1 MYTVRMITKILLT
14 IAVIIV
20 VMLMFRRKAP
30 RSGPQTIEATNDNK
44 RALKIAA
51 VVAVGVMIAG
61 AALWMLTSW
70 RDATEIVE
78 VRVVNS
84 QTGDSVLYQA
94 HRNDIDDR
102 SFRTV
107 KGVRV
112 VLAETERLEVS
123 DEGRY

>member
-1 MYTVRMITKILLT
+1 MITKILLT
-14 IAVIIV
+14 IAVIVIV
-20 VMLMFRRKAP
+20 LLVFRGKSTRNGA
-30 RSGPQTIEATNDNK
+30 QTITANGNS

-51 VVAVGVMIAG
+51 IVTVGVMIAG
-61 AALWMLTSW
+61 AALWALTSW
-70 RDATEIVE
+70 RDATEIVT

-84 QTGDSVLYQA
+84 GTGETVTYQA

-112 VLAETERLEVS
+112 ILAETERLEVS

>member
-1 MYTVRMITKILLT
+1 MITKILLT

-20 VMLMFRRKAP
+20 VLLMFRRKAP
-30 RSGPQTIEATNDNK
+30 RSGPQTIETNDNT

-70 RDATEIVE
+70 RDVTEIVA

-84 QTGDSVLYQA
+84 QTGEAVLYQA

-107 KGVRV
+107 NGVRV

>member
-1 MYTVRMITKILLT
+1 MITKILLT

>member
-1 MYTVRMITKILLT
+1 MITKILLT
-14 IAVIIV
+14 IAVIVI
-20 VMLMFRRKAP
+20 VMLVFRGKSSR
-30 RSGPQTIEATNDNK
+30 RTGPQTVTVNDNT

-51 VVAVGVMIAG
+51 VITVGVMIAG
-61 AALWMLTSW
+61 AALWALTSW
-70 RDATEIVE
+70 RDATEIVT

-84 QTGDSVLYQA
+84 QTGDAVVYQA
-94 HRNDIDDR
+94 HRNDIDER

-112 VLAETERLEVS
+112 MLADTERLEVS

>member
-1 MYTVRMITKILLT
+1 MITKILLT

-20 VMLMFRRKAP
+20 VLLMFRRKAP
-30 RSGPQTIEATNDNK
+30 RSGPQTIEATNDNT

-70 RDATEIVE
+70 RDATEIVA

-84 QTGDSVLYQA
+84 QTGDAVLYQA

-107 KGVRV
+107 NGVRV

>member
-1 MYTVRMITKILLT
+1 MITKILLT
-14 IAVIIV
+14 LAVIVI
-20 VMLMFRRKAP
+20 VMLIFFRGKS
-30 RSGPQTIEATNDNK
+30 SGNGPKTITVNDNS

-51 VVAVGVMIAG
+51 VVTIGVMIAG

-70 RDATEIVE
+70 RDATEIVT

-84 QTGDSVLYQA
+84 TTGESVVYQA
-94 HRNDIDDR
+94 HRNAIDER

-112 VLAETERLEVS
+112 TLAETERLEVS